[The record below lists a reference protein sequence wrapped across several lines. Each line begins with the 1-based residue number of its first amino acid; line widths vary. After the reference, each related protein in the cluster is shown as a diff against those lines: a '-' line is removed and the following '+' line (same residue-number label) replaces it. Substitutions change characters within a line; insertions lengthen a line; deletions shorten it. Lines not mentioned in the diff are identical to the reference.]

1 MWSINKTFLHPL
13 FFKNI
18 FELNKGN
25 LDFDILSA
33 NSTVV
38 SRTLTI
44 FNHGT
49 KSGSFRLKYLGQ
61 EIKFSQLLGKIK
73 PGKSTAISA
82 EIVTDKPKIV
92 EELVEIYL
100 SGEKNSVKIPISANV
115 VTRQLA
121 ILDNSNHPINV
132 ADFGNIYVQECFKE
146 VKSYR
151 NIKCRVDQRPCH
163 RQNFLARTQTG

>member
-1 MWSINKTFLHPL
+1 MKKNYI
-13 FFKNI
+13 FFHF
-18 FELNKGN
+18 FELNEGN

-73 PGKSTAISA
+73 PGKSTEISA
-82 EIVTDKPKIV
+82 EIVTDKPKIL

-100 SGEKNSVKIPISANV
+100 SGEKNLGSFYKSQLKPTDQSIYRIDRVLRRRRNAAGEQESLVKW
-115 VTRQLA
+115 R
-121 ILDNSNHPINV
+121 DYDDKSN
-132 ADFGNIYVQECFKE
+132 
-146 VKSYR
+146 
-151 NIKCRVDQRPCH
+151 
-163 RQNFLARTQTG
+163 T